1 MSHRASIS
9 INGLPPSFIPSGP
22 DSNHSRDAFVE
33 GQSSARADDAS
44 YGNSASYTPEAYA
57 NGHVNDPN
65 VQFRS
70 FQFDSRSAPNGSAVR
85 QSPFYSNAHTPPVHD
100 HLYPSRTEHTLS
112 NGNNLALVQNK
123 LRGYQQQ
130 QEHRTFINPQHYSPQ
145 NFHHIIAANNQL
157 RNPYAYPYGIPNGLQ
172 LNNSNPNMAVPVY
185 PGQVVTMVEAPRAPR
200 DHGQQSEAVMS
211 TKLYDFKQNSKTT
224 KRFELKDIY
233 GYIVEFSGDQHGS
246 RFIQQ
251 KLETANSDEKEHVFK
266 ELSPD
271 SLQLMQDVFG
281 NYVIQKFFEHGDQTQ
296 KRTLANR
303 MKGHVVHLSM
313 QMYGCRVVQKA
324 LEHVLTDQQVAL
336 VKELETKVLQ
346 CVRDQ
351 NGNHVIQKAI
361 ERVPLEHIQF
371 IIEAFRGN
379 VGSLSVHSY
388 GCRVIQRM
396 LENCKDEAKRF
407 ILQELHAEGNKLI
420 ADQYGNYV
428 TQHVIEHGD
437 PEDRANIISLVKNE
451 LLNFSKHKFAS
462 NVVEKCLVFGTEQ
475 QRHEIMQKMTE
486 KNERGESNL
495 LGLIK
500 DNYGNY
506 VIQKTLDM
514 LRREDY
520 EELVAALKPEV
531 EKAKKIISGKQVIAV
546 EKKLHRFDRMDSLMS
561 PQPQRSSMSSA
572 TDSSAEVPA
581 LVSEAQSPQS
591 SSLPSGNTS
600 TIEEPVH
607 PTPTANK
614 TLPPPGL
621 VSIANTS

>member
-1 MSHRASIS
+1 MSLDQEPDTALMSHRASIS

-313 QMYGCRVVQKA
+313 QMYGCRVVQK
-324 LEHVLTDQQVAL
+324 
-336 VKELETKVLQ
+336 
-346 CVRDQ
+346 
-351 NGNHVIQKAI
+351 
-361 ERVPLEHIQF
+361 
-371 IIEAFRGN
+371 
-379 VGSLSVHSY
+379 
-388 GCRVIQRM
+388 
-396 LENCKDEAKRF
+396 
-407 ILQELHAEGNKLI
+407 
-420 ADQYGNYV
+420 
-428 TQHVIEHGD
+428 
-437 PEDRANIISLVKNE
+437 
-451 LLNFSKHKFAS
+451 
-462 NVVEKCLVFGTEQ
+462 
-475 QRHEIMQKMTE
+475 
-486 KNERGESNL
+486 
-495 LGLIK
+495 
-500 DNYGNY
+500 
-506 VIQKTLDM
+506 
-514 LRREDY
+514 
-520 EELVAALKPEV
+520 
-531 EKAKKIISGKQVIAV
+531 
-546 EKKLHRFDRMDSLMS
+546 
-561 PQPQRSSMSSA
+561 
-572 TDSSAEVPA
+572 
-581 LVSEAQSPQS
+581 
-591 SSLPSGNTS
+591 
-600 TIEEPVH
+600 
-607 PTPTANK
+607 
-614 TLPPPGL
+614 
-621 VSIANTS
+621 VSIQCKLPF